1 MNIPKQ
7 VLDTIKDS
15 FDSNKLPKRVKTRP
29 CRIKFMGE
37 YITTNSRKTVWR
49 NKAFAKAAFR
59 CHLQS
64 SPEVIY
70 NLNLL
75 VYNKD
80 IAYYKCDEIRDNL
93 EKLGIVQFIEED
105 IQEFDI

>member
-7 VLDTIKDS
+7 VLDTIKNS
-15 FDSNKLPKRVKTRP
+15 FDVNKPIKGKTRP

-64 SPEVIY
+64 SRKVI
-70 NLNLL
+70 NSLNSL
-75 VYNKD
+75 VYND
-80 IAYYKCDEIRDNL
+80 ELSYYKCDEIRDSL
-93 EKLGIVQFIEED
+93 EILGIVQFIEED

>member
-7 VLDTIKDS
+7 VLDTIKNS
-15 FDSNKLPKRVKTRP
+15 FDLNKLPKRVKTRP

-64 SPEVIY
+64 SRDVIS
-70 NLNLL
+70 NLNSL
-75 VYNKD
+75 VYNNNL
-80 IAYYKCDEIRDNL
+80 AYYKCDEIRDDL
-93 EKLGIVQFIEED
+93 EKLGILQFIEED
-105 IQEFDI
+105 VQEFNI

>member
-7 VLDTIKDS
+7 VLDTIKNS
-15 FDSNKLPKRVKTRP
+15 FDVNKLPKRVKTRL

-64 SPEVIY
+64 S
-70 NLNLL
+70 LNVMYSLNSL
-75 VYNKD
+75 VSSNGL
-80 IAYYKCDEIRDNL
+80 AYYKCDEVIDSL